1 MSPRNKYDQWGIL
14 VKSVMCQFWRP
25 IIYFS
30 CYLYFCD
37 IFLYW
42 FLFTLMEKWKG
53 PCICHLL
60 ILLSILS
67 APVLLLPGVPSIFQ
81 GVFWTNRF
89 QGDDKTKFSN
99 NYCPWEKAKT
109 FSQPP
114 NQNQEIFV
122 SRGHYSWDIIY
133 MKTTMPLDSL
143 TYTNSIFIASIT
155 TDLCKI
161 QVTCNM
167 KTWYRKYASRG
178 DIGILWIRHRRF
190 VKGAIRWPVVFFSSE
205 AV

>member
-1 MSPRNKYDQWGIL
+1 MGYSCKIGNVPIL
-14 VKSVMCQFWRP
+14 EANNIFLMLFVLLW
-25 IIYFS
+25 Y
-30 CYLYFCD
+30 
-37 IFLYW
+37 FLYW

-122 SRGHYSWDIIY
+122 SRGHYSWDIYIWRQQCHWIVSHIRI
-133 MKTTMPLDSL
+133 LSL
-143 TYTNSIFIASIT
+143 LHLLKLIFVQNT
-155 TDLCKI
+155 GHL
-161 QVTCNM
+161 
-167 KTWYRKYASRG
+167 
-178 DIGILWIRHRRF
+178 
-190 VKGAIRWPVVFFSSE
+190 
-205 AV
+205 

>member
-1 MSPRNKYDQWGIL
+1 MSPRDKYGQWGIL

-37 IFLYW
+37 IFILISIHINGK
-42 FLFTLMEKWKG
+42 MERS
-53 PCICHLL
+53 
-60 ILLSILS
+60 LSSVPVTCSFFSRYSLVLS
-67 APVLLLPGVPSIFQ
+67 ALVLLLPGVPSIFQ
-81 GVFWTNRF
+81 GVFWTNGF

-133 MKTTMPLDSL
+133 TVS
-143 TYTNSIFIASIT
+143 YTHLRAHET
-155 TDLCKI
+155 
-161 QVTCNM
+161 
-167 KTWYRKYASRG
+167 
-178 DIGILWIRHRRF
+178 
-190 VKGAIRWPVVFFSSE
+190 
-205 AV
+205 

>member
-1 MSPRNKYDQWGIL
+1 MGYSCKIGNVPIL
-14 VKSVMCQFWRP
+14 EANN
-25 IIYFS
+25 IAIYFS
-30 CYLYFCD
+30 CSYYFCD
-37 IFLYW
+37 VFLYW

-53 PCICHLL
+53 PCPCHLL

-81 GVFWTNRF
+81 GVFWKNGF
-89 QGDDKTKFSN
+89 QGDGKTKVSN
-99 NYCPWEKAKT
+99 NYCPWEKASHHITAKT

-114 NQNQEIFV
+114 NQNQQIFA
-122 SRGHYSWDIIY
+122 WDIIY

-178 DIGILWIRHRRF
+178 DIGILWISHMRF
-190 VKGAIRWPVVFFSSE
+190 VKGVIRWPVVFFSSE